1 MKKLLYILALLVS
14 FSSFGQ
20 TEEIIRYYPNGAV
33 RWKGNYDVNGNA
45 QGKNTSYYKSGAVKS
60 IRNYVDNIL
69 QGQWIFYYESGAV
82 KSISNY
88 VDDREHGESIEY
100 YESGEIKEIGKYKEG
115 YIIKEIE
122 YYENGEI
129 KEIRNYRNGWLIEN

>member
-1 MKKLLYILALLVS
+1 MKNILYTLALLVF

-20 TEEIIRYYPNGAV
+20 TEEIIGDYYPNGAV
-33 RWKGNYDVNGNA
+33 RWKGNYDVNGKA
-45 QGKNTSYYKSGAVKS
+45 QGKNTWYYK
-60 IRNYVDNIL
+60 
-69 QGQWIFYYESGAV
+69 SGAV

-129 KEIRNYRNGWLIEN
+129 KEIRNYKNGWLIEN